1 MVPRHCLALAW
12 VAALFALPA
21 VPGAHGATEANPES
35 DDYYEVLGVEK
46 KATKK
51 EIKKAYRGQALKW
64 HPDRNPDNKEEAT
77 KVFQKVAEAYEVLS
91 DDKTRRQYDAGGG
104 SGFGH
109 GAGGGQSTGA
119 AGGVSLSLCLSLCLC
134 LYLGCCAC
142 LSVSVSVPVPVC
154 SCRCLSLARLSC
166 TSLSRSLALSLL
178 SCACLSVSLPLARP
192 FSVQVRV

>member
-64 HPDRNPDNKEEAT
+64 HPDRNPDN
-77 KVFQKVAEAYEVLS
+77 VAEATEVFKKIGEAYDVLS
-91 DDKTRRQYDAGGG
+91 DDRKREIYDLHGKEGLNPSAGG
-104 SGFGH
+104 
-109 GAGGGQSTGA
+109 
-119 AGGVSLSLCLSLCLC
+119 
-134 LYLGCCAC
+134 
-142 LSVSVSVPVPVC
+142 
-154 SCRCLSLARLSC
+154 
-166 TSLSRSLALSLL
+166 
-178 SCACLSVSLPLARP
+178 
-192 FSVQVRV
+192 